1 MQRTFDVCAE
11 EEDTPTKR
19 AKVCSFRFAQ
29 NVRTFELYNPSI
41 ENLQELSDSQ
51 QEDYAWGQSP
61 VLARFRTRFSSECEQ
76 ADCQQPDRESLSD
89 DLLASGHSSTS
100 YADLC
105 CGESDVFQ
113 DRQPTHPSTN
123 PRRHAWEPAEPAP
136 LHRTKSEP
144 QPRSHYSSINE
155 DETVLKEMI
164 RYVSVTLLTC
174 TVHSGLLQ
182 MSLAQSHCHS
192 AHPKS
197 R

>member
-1 MQRTFDVCAE
+1 M
-11 EEDTPTKR
+11 
-19 AKVCSFRFAQ
+19 
-29 NVRTFELYNPSI
+29 
-41 ENLQELSDSQ
+41 
-51 QEDYAWGQSP
+51 
-61 VLARFRTRFSSECEQ
+61 LARFRTRFSSECEQ

-123 PRRHAWEPAEPAP
+123 PCRHAWEPAEPAP

-182 MSLAQSHCHS
+182 MSLHSLIVTVLTQNPDSSAFSSGLLYMPLAQSPES
-192 AHPKS
+192 A
-197 R
+197 